1 MKKILSLFLLIFT
14 LQGCVDDL
22 DTQPELEL
30 SLEQLLADDPNAVN
44 GILSRLYASFALSS
58 PSGPGNS
65 DIDGDAGEGTFL
77 RGIIN
82 LQDLSADGMKKSM
95 GR

>member
-1 MKKILSLFLLIFT
+1 MKKILSLSLIIFT

-30 SLEQLLADDPNAVN
+30 SLEELLAEDPNAVN

-58 PSGPGNS
+58 PKGPNDS
-65 DIDGDAGEGTFL
+65 DIDGDPGEGSFL

-82 LQDLSADGMKKSM
+82 LQELSADGMKN
-95 GR
+95 R